1 MNKKKSNKKMFDKIM
16 KDVENLTDEDLMNL
30 SKSVKDQEKHSM
42 EKYGVVFR
50 PILLSD
56 KEMKKLKKYWKKT

>member
-30 SKSVKDQEKHSM
+30 SKSVKDQEKYNM
-42 EKYGVVFR
+42 EKYGVVSR

-56 KEMKKLKKYWKKT
+56 KEMKKLKKYL